1 MSTNIPVVVK
11 WGKATY
17 NIEVNTAESVAVL
30 KTQLENL
37 TSVPH
42 DKQKIM
48 GLPGGLLKDSDDLS
62 KKITKPNQKITL
74 LGTAVAQQL
83 KAPTAS
89 TVFVEDLS
97 DEERRKVLKE
107 REVET
112 LPIGLVN
119 LGNSCYMNATLQ
131 ALYAVPP
138 LRQALLKYYDSSAHS
153 EGSNQERSL
162 SALIH
167 QTFKD
172 LGTKADAVEP
182 ASLFMLLRVM
192 YPETF
197 GKTTQGG
204 IPQQQD
210 ADEFLRALMLNLS
223 DTVKTPHSNVIDDL
237 FGFTMKTRM
246 RCLEAEAEPESVSEE
261 RHRVLLCH
269 MGTPTDPVG
278 HLYQGVQLSLK
289 ETITKQASV
298 LGRDAEFEK
307 SSAMDSL
314 PEYLIVEFARFQWKG
329 ESTSA
334 GHFPQVLDVYD
345 FCTEDVR
352 KQLTRG
358 RQRRRVYMDEQE
370 RKRIQAKEANRKDSD
385 VEMDATEEDSSV
397 AQIPTGNY
405 RCVSI
410 VSHEGRSAE
419 GGHYMGWAKFKEA
432 DGDVFKEDQWVRF
445 NDDKV
450 TQHDWKYVVDQLVG
464 GRADTQIAYI
474 VIYQKDKVP
483 DGSIEEIVDEEM
495 EMESNPDKKKAK
507 Q

>member
-1 MSTNIPVVVK
+1 
-11 WGKATY
+11 
-17 NIEVNTAESVAVL
+17 
-30 KTQLENL
+30 
-37 TSVPH
+37 
-42 DKQKIM
+42 
-48 GLPGGLLKDSDDLS
+48 
-62 KKITKPNQKITL
+62 
-74 LGTAVAQQL
+74 TAVAQQL

-119 LGNSCYMNATLQ
+119 LGNSCYMNATIQ

-172 LGTKADAVEP
+172 LGTKANAVEP

-289 ETITKQASV
+289 ETITKQAAV

-334 GHFPQVLDVYD
+334 GTHATRTKITRKVTFPQVLDVYD

-352 KQLTRG
+352 KQLT
-358 RQRRRVYMDEQE
+358 
-370 RKRIQAKEANRKDSD
+370 
-385 VEMDATEEDSSV
+385 
-397 AQIPTGNY
+397 
-405 RCVSI
+405 
-410 VSHEGRSAE
+410 
-419 GGHYMGWAKFKEA
+419 
-432 DGDVFKEDQWVRF
+432 
-445 NDDKV
+445 
-450 TQHDWKYVVDQLVG
+450 
-464 GRADTQIAYI
+464 
-474 VIYQKDKVP
+474 
-483 DGSIEEIVDEEM
+483 
-495 EMESNPDKKKAK
+495 
-507 Q
+507 